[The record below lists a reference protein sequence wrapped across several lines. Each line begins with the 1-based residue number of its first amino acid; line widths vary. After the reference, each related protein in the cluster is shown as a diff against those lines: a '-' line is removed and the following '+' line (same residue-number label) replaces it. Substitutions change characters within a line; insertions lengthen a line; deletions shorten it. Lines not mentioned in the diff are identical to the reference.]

1 MGNEENIKENI
12 DEEKSVEVKSIIDDK
27 SNNDD
32 VVMGESSIDTEIIV
46 PSNGKSNDDI
56 PMKELSEEK
65 IEDKKEL
72 KKEEEN
78 KENDDKIEQEE
89 NEDKKEEDISK
100 ISEKKEEKDD
110 VSMTDN
116 DIQSDHESSKDG
128 DEENDEEEDDEDN
141 DDDEEEDKNVFD
153 NDGTLNG
160 TEFNEY
166 AKRNAKLLIRRLE
179 SIAKASKATL
189 ECIEKYGEE
198 IPIPDV

>member
-12 DEEKSVEVKSIIDDK
+12 DEEKSVEIKSIIDDK

-72 KKEEEN
+72 KKEEEEEKEVKEEEI

-89 NEDKKEEDISK
+89 NEDKKKEDIPMK
-100 ISEKKEEKDD
+100 ELSE
-110 VSMTDN
+110 
-116 DIQSDHESSKDG
+116 
-128 DEENDEEEDDEDN
+128 
-141 DDDEEEDKNVFD
+141 
-153 NDGTLNG
+153 
-160 TEFNEY
+160 
-166 AKRNAKLLIRRLE
+166 
-179 SIAKASKATL
+179 
-189 ECIEKYGEE
+189 
-198 IPIPDV
+198 

>member
-32 VVMGESSIDTEIIV
+32 VVMGESSIDTEILV

-72 KKEEEN
+72 KKEEI

-89 NEDKKEEDISK
+89 NEDKKKEDISK
-100 ISEKKEEKDD
+100 I
-110 VSMTDN
+110 
-116 DIQSDHESSKDG
+116 
-128 DEENDEEEDDEDN
+128 
-141 DDDEEEDKNVFD
+141 
-153 NDGTLNG
+153 
-160 TEFNEY
+160 
-166 AKRNAKLLIRRLE
+166 
-179 SIAKASKATL
+179 
-189 ECIEKYGEE
+189 
-198 IPIPDV
+198 